1 MGKQPTGTPAEA
13 PRRRGYS
20 FLLRSLRLGVSAGKS
35 SLHKHQA
42 RNDLANDG
50 PTHLEDDAMSLLTA
64 DYDYALPE
72 GLIARYPLP
81 ARADS
86 RMLVLDRAQ
95 RRIEH
100 RTFRDFPQFIRSG
113 DLVVLNNTRV
123 IPARVF
129 SDDGRTEL
137 LFLEAAGENTWKCMV
152 KPGRRM
158 RLGRT
163 VKVGGVEGTVI
174 EVLETG
180 ERLVRFGGPVDLEK
194 VGRLP
199 LPPYFE
205 RESEAG
211 DEERY
216 QTVYA
221 AAPGAVAAPT
231 AGLHFTPEILE
242 ALPHAFVTLHVGVGT
257 FKPVQAECLT
267 DHVMHRERYSI
278 PPETAAAVASAQ
290 RVLAVGTT
298 SMRVLESRARDCGS
312 ATAGEGSTDI
322 FIYPGYKF
330 QTVGALLTNFH
341 LPKSTLLMLVSAFA
355 GREFVMDAYAEAIRE
370 GYRFYSYGDCMLIV

>member
-1 MGKQPTGTPAEA
+1 
-13 PRRRGYS
+13 
-20 FLLRSLRLGVSAGKS
+20 
-35 SLHKHQA
+35 
-42 RNDLANDG
+42 
-50 PTHLEDDAMSLLTA
+50 MSLLTA
-64 DYDYALPE
+64 DYDFTLPE
-72 GLIARYPLP
+72 SLIARYPL
-81 ARADS
+81 AHREDS
-86 RMLVLDRAQ
+86 RMLVLHRAEQ
-95 RRIEH
+95 RIEH
-100 RTFRDFPQFIRSG
+100 RSFRDFPGFLHEG

-129 SDDGRTEL
+129 SDDGRIEL

-163 VKVGGVEGTVI
+163 VVVGGVEGTVTA
-174 EVLETG
+174 VLETG
-180 ERLVRFGGPVDLEK
+180 ERMVAFSGPVDLNK

-205 RESEAG
+205 RQSEAS

-231 AGLHFTPEILE
+231 AGLHFTPEIL
-242 ALPHAFVTLHVGVGT
+242 ARVSHAFVTLHVGVGT
-257 FKPVQAECLT
+257 FKPVQAERLT
-267 DHVMHRERYSI
+267 DHTMHRERYSI
-278 PPETAAAVASAQ
+278 PHETAAAVAAAR

-298 SMRVLESRARDCGS
+298 SLRVLESRARDEGS
-312 ATAGEGSTDI
+312 VTPGESSTDI
-322 FIYPGYKF
+322 FIYPGYTF
-330 QTVGALLTNFH
+330 RSVGALLTNFH

-355 GREFVMDAYAEAIRE
+355 GREFVLDAYREAIRE
-370 GYRFYSYGDCMLIV
+370 QYRFYSYGDCMLIV